1 MSSAWSR
8 GQESQPGRRAEPA
21 QGAKRQRLGR
31 RDDGAPVCR
40 GVSRQAISRG
50 GCPGGTFCLNPACQ
64 TTKESLG
71 GAQTI
76 SQHVQE
82 KSADAVEAWVRS
94 FHGEFALP
102 EGTHRC
108 ICTSCYNMFK
118 LWKDQQRSPLEKQRT
133 RNVQSASVQE
143 PASAMEVSVFSSS
156 STLHP
161 MATLTPQIA
170 PRSAV
175 RLSPPNPVPIT
186 GTIHLESCAF
196 CERECALF
204 GSAIAAPGALQ
215 GALGDLKRNPREVH
229 YRWTFGCNASYLG
242 EEPDDAAI
250 NLIAS
255 CWLTEHCQ
263 EHNDE
268 AGLFLLIAPQIVI
281 GRPYL
286 CRQHY
291 LVVTRSPLG
300 GAIRT
305 LEDQISVLYQY
316 EAPDGHT
323 LAAIDN
329 PAFLQ
334 SPGQPQLP
342 PCDLRERARKRAVYH
357 ALRRVYALK
366 VTTFGEVHRSFLKY
380 LAESWGADTP
390 DPRLSQ
396 SGANS
401 DVSALQRLFSAAGV
415 SLGMGVARYTNNLDE
430 CELRIKAFAEIQRV
444 HSVEDKVVPTGGSD
458 MRRLTVQPSVVRAVA
473 SSVRAEVRQFRGT
486 YRAVEHSDHGSW
498 RRALASE

>member
-1 MSSAWSR
+1 M
-8 GQESQPGRRAEPA
+8 
-21 QGAKRQRLGR
+21 
-31 RDDGAPVCR
+31 
-40 GVSRQAISRG
+40 
-50 GCPGGTFCLNPACQ
+50 
-64 TTKESLG
+64 
-71 GAQTI
+71 
-76 SQHVQE
+76 
-82 KSADAVEAWVRS
+82 
-94 FHGEFALP
+94 
-102 EGTHRC
+102 
-108 ICTSCYNMFK
+108 
-118 LWKDQQRSPLEKQRT
+118 
-133 RNVQSASVQE
+133 
-143 PASAMEVSVFSSS
+143 
-156 STLHP
+156 
-161 MATLTPQIA
+161 
-170 PRSAV
+170 
-175 RLSPPNPVPIT
+175 RLSPTNPVPIT

-366 VTTFGEVHRSFLKY
+366 VTTFGEVHRS
-380 LAESWGADTP
+380 
-390 DPRLSQ
+390 
-396 SGANS
+396 
-401 DVSALQRLFSAAGV
+401 
-415 SLGMGVARYTNNLDE
+415 
-430 CELRIKAFAEIQRV
+430 
-444 HSVEDKVVPTGGSD
+444 
-458 MRRLTVQPSVVRAVA
+458 
-473 SSVRAEVRQFRGT
+473 
-486 YRAVEHSDHGSW
+486 
-498 RRALASE
+498 